1 MLEQLKFMVRIFSD
15 NGLENVQ
22 DVTFLEDMTLELEKQ
37 TNAHLLRRWETSSI
51 FIRGLFV
58 RPSECPVNLDWLIGT
73 RERIIIT
80 VSHKDYLHVFTPEG
94 FLSKL
99 YKLLQKHTTSQMYMK
114 CRSVS

>member
-51 FIRGLFV
+51 FIRGLYI
-58 RPSECPVNLDWLIGT
+58 RPSECSVNLDRLILTGD
-73 RERIIIT
+73 RIIII
-80 VSHKDYLHVFTPEG
+80 VVHRDCL
-94 FLSKL
+94 
-99 YKLLQKHTTSQMYMK
+99 
-114 CRSVS
+114 